1 MRKKLSAILLVTACT
16 MLFPITAQAGKW
28 EQNDI
33 GWWYDHQDGT
43 WAANGWE
50 WIDGR
55 CYYFNE
61 EGYCYMNP
69 TAPTPDGYFVDA
81 SGAWVVDGV
90 VQTQTEVVN
99 AGNQSEDKTAE
110 LQAPF
115 LGKWVRVAEYNTAG
129 MYPSTGEKQLVP
141 GREDSFERLQE
152 MAVQFIDA
160 DNSVEEKIIQ
170 KLEQEQLHKAIMELS
185 REEKWLI
192 QELYF
197 EERTERDVAA
207 ELGLSQKV
215 VNKRRQKILEKL
227 RKLF

>member
-1 MRKKLSAILLVTACT
+1 M
-16 MLFPITAQAGKW
+16 MLISSSQAGKW

-61 EGYCYMNP
+61 EGYCYMNS
-69 TAPTPDGYFVDA
+69 TEPTPDGYFVDA

-129 MYPSTGEKQLVP
+129 MYGNEVSKMINVKVSGEKL
-141 GREDSFERLQE
+141 
-152 MAVQFIDA
+152 AVEVYLRNAQKPSVTNMLIFYEPYW
-160 DNSVEEKIIQ
+160 VEEERNVYTDPYNYEID
-170 KLEQEQLHKAIMELS
+170 
-185 REEKWLI
+185 EETGRLI
-192 QELYF
+192 AFHATAAGDSMYV
-197 EERTERDVAA
+197 EEYERYSD
-207 ELGLSQKV
+207 
-215 VNKRRQKILEKL
+215 
-227 RKLF
+227 

>member
-129 MYPSTGEKQLVP
+129 MYGNEVPKMINVKASGEKL
-141 GREDSFERLQE
+141 
-152 MAVQFIDA
+152 AVEVYLRNAQKPSVTNMLIYEEPYW
-160 DNSVEEKIIQ
+160 VEE
-170 KLEQEQLHKAIMELS
+170 EQNIYTDPSNYVIDDETG
-185 REEKWLI
+185 RLI
-192 QELYF
+192 AFHATASENSMYVQEY
-197 EERTERDVAA
+197 ERYSD
-207 ELGLSQKV
+207 
-215 VNKRRQKILEKL
+215 
-227 RKLF
+227 